1 MYLWNNHDPF
11 LDGDFDSGIII
22 HEIGHGVSNRLTGG
36 PNIVGCLPGGQSGGM
51 GEGWSDWWAIALQ
64 QQESFP
70 PNMAFPMGDY
80 VVAGGIRICACSLL
94 PAAPPLP
101 ACRLCACLP
110 FCLHSLVCLFGA
122 AAYSTT
128 VCARPL
134 QLRHGDQPRDV
145 RVHLRPRLLW
155 RARHGL
161 RLVRRAPRS
170 LRARKRKDT
179 LGLASDV
186 AAGLSV
192 YPCAQMRLEFGF
204 DADWYDGTG
213 GNNALWQDVHDGL
226 KLQPCTPTM
235 VDSRDAILLA
245 DEENYGGAHV
255 CTMWCGFARRG
266 LGVSAF
272 SSGHQNRD
280 VEEAFDFPPACGC
293 GEIYRRA
300 DAAMKPENPAFTPKG
315 R

>member
-1 MYLWNNHDPF
+1 MEINPATYGF
-11 LDGDFDSGIII
+11 ISG
-22 HEIGHGVSNRLTGG
+22 
-36 PNIVGCLPGGQSGGM
+36 P
-51 GEGWSDWWAIALQ
+51 
-64 QQESFP
+64 
-70 PNMAFPMGDY
+70 
-80 VVAGGIRICACSLL
+80 
-94 PAAPPLP
+94 
-101 ACRLCACLP
+101 
-110 FCLHSLVCLFGA
+110 
-122 AAYSTT
+122 AYSG
-128 VCARPL
+128 VHAMGSVWCGVLHDLFVLVSARMP
-134 QLRHGDQPRDV
+134 
-145 RVHLRPRLLW
+145 
-155 RARHGL
+155 
-161 RLVRRAPRS
+161 
-170 LRARKRKDT
+170 